1 MFKNVN
7 WPKALSI
14 TSLISMVVTYVVNF
28 ITQKVSQQNEVE
40 MIHRIADET
49 AKKVV
54 EEMKSVD

>member
-7 WPKALSI
+7 WSKALSI
-14 TSLISMVVTYVVNF
+14 TSLISMLVTYVVNF
-28 ITQKVSQQNEVE
+28 VTQKVSQQNETE